1 MMENET
7 FFEILHNRRSIK
19 QFKDEKIPYED
30 LLEIA
35 KAARA
40 TPTSVNLQSRKF
52 TIVQN
57 KPLIQKL
64 ASALG
69 QAIAQPDYDF
79 YRPDALLLISS
90 RRGYTYSEIETGL
103 AVQNAY
109 LAATAL
115 GLGTTWTDQIR
126 NLSDERNVRS
136 ALDEIGIPSNHILWT
151 ILPIG
156 VPAEDPPVK
165 ERTEEITIIE

>member
-1 MMENET
+1 MKNEQ
-7 FFEILHNRRSIK
+7 FFDILHSRRSIK
-19 QFKDEKIPYED
+19 QFTDDEIPYED

-40 TPTSVNLQSRKF
+40 TPTSMNLQSRKF

-57 KPLIQKL
+57 KPLLKEL

-69 QAIAQPDYDF
+69 QAIGQPGYDF
-79 YRPDALLLISS
+79 YNADALLLISS

-115 GLGTTWTDQIR
+115 GYGTTWTDQIR
-126 NLSDERNVRS
+126 NLSDENNIRS
-136 ALDEIGIPSNHILWT
+136 VLNKIDIPSNHILWT
-151 ILPIG
+151 ILPLG

-165 ERTEEITIIE
+165 KRTEEINIIE

>member
-1 MMENET
+1 MKNRE
-7 FFEILHNRRSIK
+7 FFEILHSRRSIK
-19 QFKDEKIPYED
+19 QFTDDAIPSED

-40 TPTSVNLQSRKF
+40 TPTSVNLQGRQF

-57 KPLIQKL
+57 KPLLQEL
-64 ASALG
+64 ESALG
-69 QAIAQPDYDF
+69 QAIGQPSYDF
-79 YRPDALLLISS
+79 YNADALLLISS

-115 GLGTTWTDQIR
+115 GYGTTWTDQIR
-126 NLSDERNVRS
+126 NVSDDKRIRS
-136 ALDEIGIPSNHILWT
+136 VLNKLDIPSNHILWT

-156 VPAEDPPVK
+156 VPAENPPVK
-165 ERTEEITIIE
+165 NRTEEINMID

>member
-1 MMENET
+1 MKNEQ
-7 FFEILHNRRSIK
+7 FFDILHSRRSIK
-19 QFKDEKIPYED
+19 QFTDDEIPYED

-57 KPLIQKL
+57 KPLLKEL

-69 QAIAQPDYDF
+69 QAIGQPGYDF
-79 YRPDALLLISS
+79 YNADALLLISS

-115 GLGTTWTDQIR
+115 GYGTTWTDQIR
-126 NLSDERNVRS
+126 NLSDENNIRS
-136 ALDEIGIPSNHILWT
+136 VLNKIDIPSNHILWT
-151 ILPIG
+151 ILPLG

-165 ERTEEITIIE
+165 KRTEEINIIE

>member
-1 MMENET
+1 MKNEQ
-7 FFEILHNRRSIK
+7 FFDILHSRRSIK
-19 QFKDEKIPYED
+19 QFTDDEIPYKD

-57 KPLIQKL
+57 KPLLKEL

-69 QAIAQPDYDF
+69 QAIGQPGYDF
-79 YRPDALLLISS
+79 YNADALLLISS

-115 GLGTTWTDQIR
+115 GYGTTWTDQIR
-126 NLSDERNVRS
+126 NLSDENNIRS
-136 ALDEIGIPSNHILWT
+136 VLNKIDIPSNHILWT
-151 ILPIG
+151 ILPLG

-165 ERTEEITIIE
+165 KRTEEINIIE

>member
-1 MMENET
+1 MKNRE
-7 FFEILHNRRSIK
+7 FFEILHSRRSIK
-19 QFKDEKIPYED
+19 QFTDDAIPSED

-40 TPTSVNLQSRKF
+40 TPTSVNLQSRQF

-57 KPLIQKL
+57 KPLLQEL
-64 ASALG
+64 ESALG
-69 QAIAQPDYDF
+69 QAIGQPSYDF
-79 YRPDALLLISS
+79 YNADALLLISS

-115 GLGTTWTDQIR
+115 GYGTTWTDQIR
-126 NLSDERNVRS
+126 NVSDDKRIRS
-136 ALDEIGIPSNHILWT
+136 VLNKLDIPSNHILWT

-156 VPAEDPPVK
+156 VPAENPPVK
-165 ERTEEITIIE
+165 NRTEEINMID

>member
-1 MMENET
+1 MKNKQ
-7 FFEILHNRRSIK
+7 FFDILHSRRSIK
-19 QFKDEKIPYED
+19 QFTDERIPYED

-57 KPLIQKL
+57 KPLVQEL
-64 ASALG
+64 ASTLG
-69 QAIAQPDYDF
+69 QAIGQPGYDF
-79 YRPDALLLISS
+79 YNADALLLISS
-90 RRGYTYSEIETGL
+90 RRSYTYSEIETGL

-115 GLGTTWTDQIR
+115 GYGTTWTDQIR
-126 NLSDERNVRS
+126 NLSDEKAIRTVLNK
-136 ALDEIGIPSNHILWT
+136 LDIPSNHILWT

-156 VPAEDPPVK
+156 VPAENPSIK
-165 ERTEEITIIE
+165 NRTEEINIIE

>member
-1 MMENET
+1 MKNEH
-7 FFEILHNRRSIK
+7 FFDILHSRRSIK
-19 QFKDEKIPYED
+19 QFTDDEIPYED

-57 KPLIQKL
+57 KPLLKEL

-69 QAIAQPDYDF
+69 QAIGQPGYDF
-79 YRPDALLLISS
+79 YNADALLLISS

-115 GLGTTWTDQIR
+115 GYGTTWTDQIR
-126 NLSDERNVRS
+126 NLSDENNIRS
-136 ALDEIGIPSNHILWT
+136 VLNKIDIPSNHILWT
-151 ILPIG
+151 ILPLG

-165 ERTEEITIIE
+165 KRTEEINIIE

>member
-1 MMENET
+1 MKNEQ
-7 FFEILHNRRSIK
+7 FFKILYSRRSIK
-19 QFKDEKIPYED
+19 QFTDEKIPYED

-57 KPLIQKL
+57 KPLIQEF

-69 QAIAQPDYDF
+69 QAIGQPGYDF
-79 YRPDALLLISS
+79 YQPDALLLISS

-109 LAATAL
+109 LAASAL
-115 GLGTTWTDQIR
+115 GYGTTWTDQIR
-126 NLSDERNVRS
+126 NMSDERNVR
-136 ALDEIGIPSNHILWT
+136 AVLDKMDIPASHILWT
-151 ILPIG
+151 VLPIG
-156 VPAEDPPVK
+156 VPAEDSPIK
-165 ERTEEITIIE
+165 ERTEEINIIE

>member
-1 MMENET
+1 MS
-7 FFEILHNRRSIK
+7 H
-19 QFKDEKIPYED
+19 DD
-30 LLEIA
+30 LLAIA

-40 TPTSVNLQSRKF
+40 TPTSVNSQSRKF

-64 ASALG
+64 AAVLG
-69 QAIAQPDYDF
+69 QVIGQPSYDF

-90 RRGYTYSEIETGL
+90 RNGYTYSQIETGL

-126 NLSDERNVRS
+126 NRCDDGSVRDVLTEM
-136 ALDEIGIPSNHILWT
+136 AIPKNHICWT
-151 ILPIG
+151 VLPIG
-156 VPAEDPPVK
+156 FPAENPPIK
-165 ERTEEITIIE
+165 DRIEEINLIE

>member
-1 MMENET
+1 MNQYI
-7 FFEILHNRRSIK
+7 FDVIHRRKSIR
-19 QFKDEKIPYED
+19 QFTDEKVTYDD
-30 LLEIA
+30 LILIA

-40 TPTSVNLQSRKF
+40 TATSVNLQNRTF

-57 KPLIQKL
+57 KGLINKL
-64 ASALG
+64 QIALG
-69 QAIAQPDYDF
+69 TAIGQRNYDF
-79 YRPDALLLISS
+79 YQADALLLISMPDN
-90 RRGYTYSEIETGL
+90 YTYSQIETGL

-126 NLSDERNVRS
+126 NQCHHSGVR
-136 ALDEIGIPSNHILWT
+136 AVLDEMEIPSNHICWT

-156 VPAEDPPVK
+156 VPAENPPAK
-165 ERTEEITIIE
+165 ERTEKITIIE

>member
-1 MMENET
+1 MKNKD
-7 FFEILHNRRSIK
+7 FFDVLHSRRSIK
-19 QFKDEKIPYED
+19 QFTDDKIPYED

-57 KPLIQKL
+57 ETLIQEL

-69 QAIAQPDYDF
+69 KAIGQPGYDF
-79 YRPDALLLISS
+79 YNADALLLISS
-90 RRGYTYSEIETGL
+90 RRGYAYSEIETGL

-115 GLGTTWTDQIR
+115 GYGTTWTDQIR
-126 NLSDERNVRS
+126 NLSDQGHIRS
-136 ALDEIGIPSNHILWT
+136 VLDTLDIPINHILWT

-165 ERTEEITIIE
+165 NRTEEINIIE

>member
-1 MMENET
+1 MKNEH
-7 FFEILHNRRSIK
+7 FFDILHSRRSIK
-19 QFKDEKIPYED
+19 QFTDDEIPYKD

-57 KPLIQKL
+57 KPLLKEL

-69 QAIAQPDYDF
+69 QAIGQPGYDF
-79 YRPDALLLISS
+79 YNADALLLISS

-115 GLGTTWTDQIR
+115 GYGTTWTDQIR
-126 NLSDERNVRS
+126 NLSDENNIRS
-136 ALDEIGIPSNHILWT
+136 VLNKIDIPSNHILWT
-151 ILPIG
+151 ILPLG

-165 ERTEEITIIE
+165 KRTEEINIIE